1 MKIRVIGI
9 TILTFMLLSL
19 LTAILMDKVV
29 MPRVVRL
36 HRTVVVP
43 DLQGLSMEEVIQKL
57 QEKGLV
63 FEFAGE
69 VITDKYPP
77 GVAIEQEPLPGMIV
91 KEGRRVKVV
100 FSKSPHSQHPIPKV
114 SLPEEFFDTS
124 DTSIK

>member
-57 QEKGLV
+57 Q
-63 FEFAGE
+63 
-69 VITDKYPP
+69 
-77 GVAIEQEPLPGMIV
+77 
-91 KEGRRVKVV
+91 
-100 FSKSPHSQHPIPKV
+100 
-114 SLPEEFFDTS
+114 
-124 DTSIK
+124 